1 MSSVQNLQDIVEGDP
16 EVDLDAMIASADFDY
31 WGSEKRKKLF
41 ISVLEDLAEEGEG
54 LQITEKPLNR
64 LLRFFTGS
72 YTAPVGGW
80 ESLREEYRAPLSFT
94 LTSTY
99 GKKCASLK
107 GKTCFNELII
117 PKGCVKN
124 KKTLK
129 NIIKESTASMG
140 FGMD

>member
-1 MSSVQNLQDIVEGDP
+1 MSSVQNLQEMIEGDP
-16 EVDLDAMIASADFDY
+16 EVDLDAMIASAEFEY
-31 WGSEKRKKLF
+31 WDSKKKKLF
-41 ISVLEDLAEEGEG
+41 ISVLEELAEEGEG

-80 ESLREEYRAPLSFT
+80 ETQREDWRAPLSFS
-94 LTSTY
+94 LTSKY
-99 GKKCASLK
+99 GKTCAPLK

-117 PKGCVKN
+117 AQGCLKN
-124 KKTLK
+124 KETLK

>member
-1 MSSVQNLQDIVEGDP
+1 MIEGDP
-16 EVDLDAMIASADFDY
+16 EVDLDAMIASAEFEFWAGE
-31 WGSEKRKKLF
+31 WGSERKKVL
-41 ISVLEDLAEEGEG
+41 ISVLEELAEEGEG

-80 ESLREEYRAPLSFT
+80 ESLREEDRAPLSFS
-94 LTSTY
+94 LTVGH
-99 GKKCASLK
+99 GKKCAPLK

-117 PKGCVKN
+117 DLACLKN
-124 KKTLK
+124 KETLK